1 MQRSLPWWLLA
12 FLLIGAVE
20 AIAIGASNFLAP
32 EGSLARSLLPVAGG
46 AASYAAASDSSWSV
60 DPSYAVPALSVPAAS
75 EAARPLNGAVIG
87 ALYLAGAVGLLTSA
101 RTRRVADARI
111 FVCGFGF
118 IAGALLLVTFAYWG
132 DFTADH
138 VPYGWL
144 VSYAV
149 DPLVAAVAVVALGLA
164 RPAMPGRHRATP
176 LFLAEAALLGA
187 IGLGLLAAPGT
198 AGDLWPWPL
207 TGVLARVYSCF
218 LLGFALGALLA
229 ARETRPAALR
239 PFALASAAL
248 PILVLIASV
257 RHLDRFRHGVR
268 EWVWFGIVGLLAVV
282 LTAALPALFRAPV
295 AAGEDVAQ
303 GAAVPA
309 PR

>member
-1 MQRSLPWWLLA
+1 MLGSIPWWLRVY
-12 FLLIGAVE
+12 LLIGAVE
-20 AIAIGASNFLAP
+20 AVAIGASNWLAP

-46 AASYAAASDSSWSV
+46 TASYAAASDSSWSF
-60 DPSYAVPALSVPAAS
+60 DPSYAVSAVPAPSAS

-87 ALYLAGAVGLLTSA
+87 AFYLAGAVGLVASA
-101 RTRRVADARI
+101 RTRRAADARI

-118 IAGALLLVTFAYWG
+118 IAGSLLLVTVAYWG

-144 VSYAV
+144 VSYVV

-164 RPAMPGRHRATP
+164 RPARPGRHRLRP
-176 LFLAEAALLGA
+176 LFLGQAALLGA
-187 IGLGLLAAPGT
+187 TGLGLLAVPGT
-198 AGDLWPWPL
+198 VGDLWPWPL
-207 TGVLARVYSCF
+207 TAVLARIYACF

-248 PILVLIASV
+248 PLLVLVASV
-257 RHLDRFRHGVR
+257 RHLDRFTHGVR
-268 EWVWFGIVGLLAVV
+268 EGVWFGVAGLLTVA
-282 LTAALPALFRAPV
+282 LTAALPVLFRAP
-295 AAGEDVAQ
+295 GGTRDDVAP
-303 GAAVPA
+303 GAAIA
-309 PR
+309 SSR